1 MLTIPAAAKLSL
13 YLHISLLI
21 TVYLMKINKSEDSSN
36 DLHLPIFKLPSQAST
51 EANCVRSGAS
61 GASGLQAWL
70 AAIFLRVSGQQIN
83 LSKVFTMLEKLGL
96 WARSFCQQSSISWWI
111 ASGQSMGA
119 GRR

>member
-1 MLTIPAAAKLSL
+1 M
-13 YLHISLLI
+13 
-21 TVYLMKINKSEDSSN
+21 
-36 DLHLPIFKLPSQAST
+36 HLPIFKLPSHAST

-70 AAIFLRVSGQQIN
+70 AAIFLKVSGQQIS

>member
-1 MLTIPAAAKLSL
+1 MTAQDPAHTVPAYLKLLTWSWK
-13 YLHISLLI
+13 
-21 TVYLMKINKSEDSSN
+21 
-36 DLHLPIFKLPSQAST
+36 AST

-70 AAIFLRVSGQQIN
+70 AAIFLKVSGQQIN